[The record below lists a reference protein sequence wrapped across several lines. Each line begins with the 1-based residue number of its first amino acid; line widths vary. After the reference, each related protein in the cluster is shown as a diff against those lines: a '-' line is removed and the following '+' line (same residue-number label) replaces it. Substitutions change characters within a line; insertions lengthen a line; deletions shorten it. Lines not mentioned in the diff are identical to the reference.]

1 MAGGSIS
8 SPSRAATLLWRA
20 LQKKAKAFEDTP
32 NTVLRRVLRANG
44 TSPRKGSRKRIARGE
59 KTPQQAFRQAILQAL
74 YEKGGA
80 GRTTEA
86 LDRIGEILSNKLTAV
101 DRGRL
106 GQGEIRWRN
115 TAQWERNDM
124 VTEGLLKKNSPHGI
138 WELSEKGI
146 KLAERTA

>member
-1 MAGGSIS
+1 MRVI
-8 SPSRAATLLWRA
+8 RIDDDVWRA

-32 NTVLRRVLRANG
+32 NSVLRRVLRANG
-44 TSPRKGSRKRIARGE
+44 ASPRKGSGKRIARGE
-59 KTPQQAFRQAILQAL
+59 KTPQQAFRQPILQAL

-80 GRTTEA
+80 ARTTEV
-86 LDRIGEILSNKLTAV
+86 LDRVGQILNSKLTTV
-101 DRGRL
+101 DRGSL

-124 VTEGLLKKNSPHGI
+124 VSGGLLKKNSPHGM

-146 KLAERTA
+146 KLAERDA